1 MIRKYT
7 LKWNHYFETRFM
19 TFSDMCQGGQ
29 SDRASAL
36 AKRWHFYQIC
46 VFRFLFIA
54 HLTYHRLFYLILYRD
69 YEGWQIFSSLSWA
82 GFDWSFP
89 LASLLLNGFFS
100 RPREGYC
107 PAIRSTGLTAW
118 LSQWDI
124 SGYFCV
130 LYNRTE
136 IWVWKKAS
144 AVKKGGNWQQGN
156 PLFLIEPE
164 PTLTAFHFN
173 GDDWLTA
180 FQFKISTQI
189 LNC

>member
-1 MIRKYT
+1 MRTFWYKYSKPQHDKEVHT
-7 LKWNHYFETRFM
+7 EMKPLLRNQVYDIF
-19 TFSDMCQGGQ
+19 DLCQGGQ

-46 VFRFLFIA
+46 VFRFLFMA
-54 HLTYHRLFYLILYRD
+54 HLTHHRLLYLILHRD

-89 LASLLLNGFFS
+89 LASLLLNGLFS

-107 PAIRSTGLTAW
+107 PANRSIDLTAW

-144 AVKKGGNWQQGN
+144 AVKKGGN
-156 PLFLIEPE
+156 
-164 PTLTAFHFN
+164 
-173 GDDWLTA
+173 
-180 FQFKISTQI
+180 
-189 LNC
+189 